1 MKILFPNEHGAWG
14 MFVAS
19 FLVGWLAAPELSW
32 RPLLLLP
39 AAVGAFLAR
48 YPAGI
53 YFKKRRVARAM
64 KITLHREKKWFLI
77 YSVLTAAAVLPLFYP
92 LGWRWLLPFAGF
104 SIAALVFHLRAVIRR
119 KERTFFVEWSAMAGI
134 SVLAPAAS
142 YAAVLRL
149 HALSLLT
156 WFLVVLFNTW
166 RIIIV
171 RRRVARKREEPVD
184 FRSVGRREILYSL
197 IFIALIAGIVR
208 IVVSIP
214 HGGFDR

>member
-1 MKILFPNEHGAWG
+1 MALAGFITGSYNGTSDFMTSAQGGAVYI
-14 MFVAS
+14 FND
-19 FLVGWLAAPELSW
+19 
-32 RPLLLLP
+32 
-39 AAVGAFLAR
+39 AVGGR
-48 YPAGI
+48 SGNGVRI
-53 YFKKRRVARAM
+53 DN
-64 KITLHREKKWFLI
+64 
-77 YSVLTAAAVLPLFYP
+77 LPDS
-92 LGWRWLLPFAGF
+92 FAQQIDSKLDDGV
-104 SIAALVFHLRAVIRR
+104 AALVFHLRAVIRR